1 MNVPHQFF
9 QIYCFQLGL
18 FNLVDYFCHCTG
30 KLNDYNLRLEKH
42 GHKKKKDPPHE
53 QLLTALGLIKWTP
66 CPVNPPENST
76 RGPASKRSLLIS
88 TMIFPPSSSNALS
101 KSQGG

>member
-1 MNVPHQFF
+1 MIFVLLPIMLLQERAELLLSQDQSLVEHLFHIKWFYMNVPNQFV

-42 GHKKKKDPPHE
+42 GQYKEKDSPPE
-53 QLLTALGLIKWTP
+53 PLLTALGLIKW
-66 CPVNPPENST
+66 NP
-76 RGPASKRSLLIS
+76 
-88 TMIFPPSSSNALS
+88 
-101 KSQGG
+101 